1 MDLILRSLDTKA
13 HKPQN
18 THIIAKLISQFGVK
32 ALENRLKR
40 ITPVIKTQSDRIS
53 FVLNLNLN
61 ILTAK

>member
-1 MDLILRSLDTKA
+1 MDLILRSLDTKD

-18 THIIAKLISQFGVK
+18 THIMTKLMSQFGVK
-32 ALENRLKR
+32 ALENKLNR
-40 ITPVIKTQSDRIS
+40 ITPVIKMQSDRIS